1 MNVGHD
7 WHIFLIHVQI
17 KNGIKITFNCLY
29 FHNILKKS
37 HIYFFIYLKK
47 CCEWSVFRCALHLF
61 IHKNI
66 FFQPLILN
74 PADGGLPESTDVARG
89 DWINPHPP
97 NFAPNHFPC
106 PKIGMLMPKG
116 ISNHGKFV
124 SWNYCTYAVRGGS
137 VNMTI
142 SDMSQK
148 SG

>member
-1 MNVGHD
+1 MSS
-7 WHIFLIHVQI
+7 ISP
-17 KNGIKITFNCLY
+17 FN
-29 FHNILKKS
+29 
-37 HIYFFIYLKK
+37 
-47 CCEWSVFRCALHLF
+47 
-61 IHKNI
+61 
-66 FFQPLILN
+66 PG
-74 PADGGLPESTDVARG
+74 DGGLQESTDVAG
-89 DWINPHPP
+89 FEEPPPP